1 MTVQSEDQSHKCEGG
16 KQNAWHF
23 TESMWV
29 KGKTVQVG
37 KELAAMQAKASGAE
51 MAKAETAAAPL
62 T

>member
-1 MTVQSEDQSHKCEGG
+1 
-16 KQNAWHF
+16 
-23 TESMWV
+23 MWV